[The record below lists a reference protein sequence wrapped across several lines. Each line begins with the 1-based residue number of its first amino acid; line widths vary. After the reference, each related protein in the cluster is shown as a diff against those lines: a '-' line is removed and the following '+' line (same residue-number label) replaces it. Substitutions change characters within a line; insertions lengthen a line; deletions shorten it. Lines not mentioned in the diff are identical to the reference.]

1 MPQPRRSRRISTAYT
16 APLSS
21 VARKNL
27 VYRSKLYT
35 GTALIMALFFVAVGS
50 VMTTPNGDKPAYN
63 QTGESTELPVEEP
76 EDTRPAGLPEVAT
89 ENGASVEVH
98 LNSEST
104 SSNDTAGSSNVHLEV
119 NGRDITVP
127 ENGQLHETVPDASGQ
142 GNVQINVQS
151 NSSHSVDN
159 EESTRIRIDA
169 DSETEIEMRSSSP

>member
-1 MPQPRRSRRISTAYT
+1 M
-16 APLSS
+16 
-21 VARKNL
+21 
-27 VYRSKLYT
+27 
-35 GTALIMALFFVAVGS
+35 
-50 VMTTPNGDKPAYN
+50 
-63 QTGESTELPVEEP
+63 
-76 EDTRPAGLPEVAT
+76 
-89 ENGASVEVH
+89 
-98 LNSEST
+98 T